1 MNMGEVAITRKYTIQ
16 SYLELE
22 KKSKEKF
29 EFHDGNVLAMAG
41 GSPDHSLISA
51 NITAELRSLLK
62 SNKGTCKAYNSDV
75 KVAVEEAGR
84 YYYPDAS
91 VVCGE
96 TLLSALNPQAIVNP
110 LLIVEVLSESTER
123 FDRGEKFF
131 YYRQIPSLKEYLVV
145 SQNQPIAEVYYREN
159 ENVWQ
164 FRTVIGL
171 ENTISL
177 QSISGEILMKEVYH
191 NVKDLNLIP

>member
-1 MNMGEVAITRKYTIQ
+1 MGEAVNTRKYTVQ
-16 SYLELE
+16 SYLKLE
-22 KKSKEKF
+22 KKSREKF
-29 EFHDGNVLAMAG
+29 EYHDGNILAMAG

-51 NITAELRSLLK
+51 NITAELRGLLK

-91 VVCGE
+91 VVSGE
-96 TLLSALNPQAIVNP
+96 TLLSALNPQAILNP

-145 SQNQPIAEVYYREN
+145 SQSQPIVEVYYREN

-164 FRTVIGL
+164 FRTVVGL
-171 ENTISL
+171 KNAISL

-191 NVKDLNLIP
+191 NVKDLKLIP

>member
-1 MNMGEVAITRKYTIQ
+1 MGEAVISRKYTVQ

-29 EFHDGNVLAMAG
+29 EFHDGNILAMAG
-41 GSPDHSLISA
+41 GSPEHSLISA
-51 NITAELRSLLK
+51 NITAELRGLLK

-96 TLLSALNPQAIVNP
+96 TLLSALNPQAILNP

-145 SQNQPIAEVYYREN
+145 SQSQPIVEVYYREN

-164 FRTVIGL
+164 FRTVVGL

-177 QSISGEILMKEVYH
+177 QSISGEILMKEVYY
-191 NVKDLNLIP
+191 NVKDLKLIP